1 MTTKYNSNLFDS
13 LKDALS
19 TKESNSENSFKDFL
33 KFETDK
39 TYIIRLFPNLEN
51 TKLTRFHYY
60 QHVFKSIVNGKYI
73 SVLCPHTYGEKCPID
88 EYRSKVYAAKNDT
101 LIEQSRPLKRTE
113 KWLYNAYVIKDPT
126 NPDNQGQVKIV
137 NAGTQLNKIIQNA
150 IDGDDAEEFGAHKI
164 FNLSPTGCNLKV
176 KVEKNDGGYPTY
188 VSSKFTS
195 PSEIEGLDDI
205 DEVYGQFKSLDTVF
219 QPKSYDDIK
228 KLLDVHFFGKDET
241 SATTSHI
248 EDEDEDDDDVV
259 VTPKSVTESSATLSD
274 HDKKMQDILKDL

>member
-19 TKESNSENSFKDFL
+19 SKENTTENSFKDFM
-33 KFETDK
+33 KMEPDK
-39 TYIIRLFPNLEN
+39 TYIVRLIPNLEN

-60 QHVFKSIVNGKYI
+60 QHVFKSNVNGKFI
-73 SVLCPHTYGEKCPID
+73 STLCPHTYGEKCPID
-88 EYRSKVYAAKNDT
+88 EYRSKVYSAKNET
-101 LIEQSRPLKRTE
+101 LIDQSRPLKRTE

-126 NPDNQGQVKIV
+126 NPDNQGQVKII
-137 NAGTQLNKIIQNA
+137 NAGTQLHKIIQNA

-164 FNLSPTGCNLKV
+164 FNLSPTGCNLKI

-188 VSSKFTS
+188 VASKFTS
-195 PSEIEGLDDI
+195 PSEIEGLDDL
-205 DEVYGQFKSLDTVF
+205 DEVYGQFKSLDTIF
-219 QPKSYDDIK
+219 QPKSYEDIK

-241 SATTSHI
+241 TTVTDI
-248 EDEDEDDDDVV
+248 EDEDEDDVV
-259 VTPKSVTESSATLSD
+259 VAPVKSSSENTLSD

>member
-19 TKESNSENSFKDFL
+19 TKENTSENSFKDFL
-33 KFETDK
+33 KFEPDK
-39 TYIIRLFPNLEN
+39 TYLIRLLPNLEN
-51 TKLTRFHYY
+51 IKGTRFHYY
-60 QHVFKSIVNGKYI
+60 QHVFKSNVNGKYV

-88 EYRSKVYAAKNDT
+88 EYRSKVYAAKNEV
-101 LIEQSRPLKRTE
+101 LIDQSKPLKRTE

-126 NPDNQGQVKIV
+126 NPENQGQVKIV
-137 NAGTQLNKIIQNA
+137 NAGTQLHKIIQNA
-150 IDGDDAEEFGAHKI
+150 IDGDDAEEFGADKI

-205 DEVYGQFKSLDTVF
+205 DEVYNQFKSLDTIF
-219 QPKSYDDIK
+219 QQKSYEEIK

-241 SATTSHI
+241 TSTSESI
-248 EDEDEDDDDVV
+248 DIDDEDDSDEVV
-259 VTPKSVTESSATLSD
+259 ETVKPVADTATLSD